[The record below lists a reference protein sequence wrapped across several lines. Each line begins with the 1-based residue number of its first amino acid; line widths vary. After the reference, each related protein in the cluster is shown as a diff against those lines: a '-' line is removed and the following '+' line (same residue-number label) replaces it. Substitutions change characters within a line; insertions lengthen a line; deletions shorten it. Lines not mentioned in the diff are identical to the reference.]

1 MRYLGIVTALFLS
14 LLAGY
19 LYLDN
24 RRLDARV
31 VAEVASHQQ
40 TKSDYRAAQAEAHA
54 LDVQRLLAEE
64 RKHEAVN
71 ERIRNDYQASLADL
85 HRRAQRLY
93 DHPQGTAVGG
103 SGGNLAVSSPA
114 TAAAGAI
121 GSGEEV
127 GLSPSDA
134 LIASEQAHQLK
145 GLLDWFSASSKPSE
159 PPPPAR

>member
-93 DHPQGTAVGG
+93 DHPQRSRRYRHRVR
-103 SGGNLAVSSPA
+103 LARLTNGKSPIYRN
-114 TAAAGAI
+114 GP
-121 GSGEEV
+121 
-127 GLSPSDA
+127 L
-134 LIASEQAHQLK
+134 
-145 GLLDWFSASSKPSE
+145 
-159 PPPPAR
+159 ARRRKSCPTNTCPRS